1 MQLRHKTLYI
11 LIVALCIVCL
21 LLYLSKK
28 RQVEGFSSTPIP
40 KIIWSYWNDANIPP
54 KVEQI
59 LRNRGE
65 VLSTWEQRVLNEDS
79 VYHYIPRGKFPKGY
93 SALTHQA
100 KSDWI
105 RLYLLKVYGGCWMD
119 ASIIVNSSQGVEH
132 MYTESVRSSSELSG
146 FYLSS
151 HTLNSVKE
159 SYIES
164 WFIMAPPNSRVVSLW
179 YEEFTEAV
187 TGGFLPYKKKVFSK
201 INVSNI
207 YSPKDE
213 DTYLTIHSSLQY
225 VLQVRIPS
233 TPKIIIYDA
242 ADTMFKPHI
251 DCKWNS
257 ECTVRFIRETPKE
270 KQPTYIKL
278 RSQERNAL

>member
-1 MQLRHKTLYI
+1 MKLRHKTLYI

-21 LLYLSKK
+21 LLYLSQQ

-40 KIIWSYWNDANIPP
+40 RIIWSYWNESQIPP
-54 KVEQI
+54 KVERI
-59 LRNRGE
+59 LKERER
-65 VLSTWEQRVLNEDS
+65 VLSTWEQRVLNEHS
-79 VYHYIPRGKFPKGY
+79 VYHYIPRDRFPKGY
-93 SALTHQA
+93 DTLSHQA

-119 ASIIVNSSQGVEH
+119 ASIIVNSSEGVER
-132 MYTESVRSSSELSG
+132 MYTESVRDGSELSG

-164 WFIMAPPNSRVVSLW
+164 WFIMAPPSSRVVSLW

-187 TGGFLPYKKKVFSK
+187 RGGFLPYKKKVFSA
-201 INVSNI
+201 IDVSNI
-207 YSPKDE
+207 YSRTDE

-225 VLQVRIPS
+225 VLQVLIPS
-233 TPKIIIYDA
+233 KPKLIIYDA
-242 ADTMFKPHI
+242 ADTMFKPHV
-251 DCKWNS
+251 DCKWNP